1 MTQEGIDYRRSE
13 FRRRDGSTR
22 IRFLWDQ
29 TLVPQTAG
37 EGEEDGGRRPPEGF
51 QMGVEFSSEQIDS
64 ALAAGDPQQQSQIV
78 PSTDSSGHG
87 TAVAGIAAGS
97 SEAYQGVAVQA
108 DLLIVKLGLPDASSF
123 PRTTEVMR
131 GVTYAVRRAIELQ
144 MPVVINLSFGNTY
157 GAHDGSS
164 LLERF
169 LDNACVIISIREKFR
184 KKMRE
189 SEKKNFRFLY
199 QYLLQIFSI
208 KKENC
213 VEKENRT

>member
-169 LDNACVIISIREKFR
+169 LDNACVIISITHQGKIP
-184 KKMRE
+184 
-189 SEKKNFRFLY
+189 EKK
-199 QYLLQIFSI
+199 
-208 KKENC
+208 
-213 VEKENRT
+213 